1 MSDIYEITE
10 GFEDPSF
17 TGSSASARPERTGY
31 PLALEGRG
39 YMIDWTSQIPYT
51 RKGVDLLNT
60 QQAQSGGDQSQVP
73 PNIWRRSMES
83 WHQGDGQARLDRDD
97 SLPFRFS
104 RSSGIDPWEPWRLSL
119 LHDVDN
125 VQALADE
132 KTFVETITGYVIV
145 VVNDDG
151 YWLDTTTM
159 TWATCDFGDTVIDTA
174 SDGTTLYVLLDD
186 GTVDL
191 WTDPTAV
198 DSTLV
203 ASAVSN
209 WNQSAATLDVVKG
222 FLLLT
227 CENILY
233 DATSGTPDGFYTHP
247 NAGFTWGK
255 ACDGQQ
261 AGYILGGTGDRWH
274 IFALTLKDDGT
285 TFNPPIIATTL
296 PDGEVPTA
304 LAEYLGFVL
313 IGSQRGFRM
322 AAEQDGLTY
331 GRLVETDA
339 PVECFEGQDRFV
351 WYGRSTVSEG
361 AGLGRADLSVF
372 TSPLTPAVASDLSQ
386 DEPGRV
392 AGIVTV
398 GDRRLF
404 VVEGEGA
411 FLESTDYVAEGWLE
425 TGAMTF
431 GATDPKQGVYVQ
443 ALYDDLVA
451 AGGVEISY
459 RKDGG
464 TWEEI
469 GSALTGVTMGNLPL
483 GVLFT
488 TLELRIRLTA
498 STPNPTLSPVFTR
511 IESRAVVVPGRSSEW
526 TVPILLSDSLDYMG
540 AVEARSVIE
549 DFDHLLG
556 LVQSRRNFQ
565 FREGTRTFGVF
576 ATDFYW
582 FPQAESDR
590 MQSYRGTFVISLREV
605 L

>member
-10 GFEDPSF
+10 GFEDPTYS
-17 TGSSASARPERTGY
+17 GSSASTRPEQTGY

-97 SLPFRFS
+97 SLPYRFS
-104 RSSGIDPWEPWRLSL
+104 RSKGIDPWEPWKLSL
-119 LHDVDN
+119 LHTVEN
-125 VQALADE
+125 VQALAAE
-132 KTFVETITGYVIV
+132 RTFVETITDYVIV
-145 VVNDDG
+145 VQGDTG
-151 YWLDTTTM
+151 YWMDTTTLA
-159 TWATCDFGDTVIDTA
+159 WSTCDFGDQVVDTA
-174 SDGTTLYVLLDD
+174 SDGTSLYVLLED

-191 WTDPTAV
+191 WVDDTAV
-198 DSTLV
+198 ESTLV
-203 ASAVSN
+203 SSPVGN
-209 WNQSAATLDVVKG
+209 WDETAATLDVVKG
-222 FLLLT
+222 FLLLS
-227 CENILY
+227 CENVLY
-233 DATSGTPDGFYTHP
+233 DATSGTPADFYTHP
-247 NAGFTWGK
+247 NENFHWGA

-274 IFALTLKDDGT
+274 AFALTLKDDGT
-285 TFNPPIIATTL
+285 TFNPPIIATTF
-296 PDGEVPTA
+296 PDGEIPTA
-304 LAEYLGFVL
+304 ISEYLGFVL
-313 IGSQRGFRM
+313 IGSQRGFRL
-322 AAEQDGLTY
+322 ATESDGLTY
-331 GRLVETDA
+331 GRLLETDA

-351 WYGRSTVSEG
+351 WYGRSSASEG
-361 AGLGRADLSVF
+361 ASLGRADLSVF
-372 TSPLTPAVASDLSQ
+372 TSPLTPATASDLFQ
-386 DEPGRV
+386 DTPGRV
-392 AGIVTV
+392 AGVVTLR
-398 GDRRLF
+398 DKRLF
-404 VVEGEGA
+404 VVEGVGV
-411 FLESTDYVAEGWLE
+411 FLESTDYVSEGWLE

-431 GATDPKQGVYVQ
+431 GATDPKQGTYVQ
-443 ALYDDLVA
+443 ALYDDLVG
-451 AGGVEISY
+451 AGGIEIDY

-488 TLELRIRLTA
+488 TLEVRIRMSPSVPT
-498 STPNPTLSPVFTR
+498 PTLTPVFTR
-511 IESRAVVVPGRSSEW
+511 IEARAIVVPGRSSEW

-540 AVEARSVIE
+540 AVESRSIIE

-582 FPQAESDR
+582 FPQAESDGMR
-590 MQSYRGTFVISLREV
+590 YNRGTFVISLREV
-605 L
+605 A